1 VYVYGWCGS
10 GTGVEAGKGGGA
22 GDVLKLL
29 TNKPFLLA
37 VLCGGCLQ
45 ASHAMYYAF
54 GTLSFAAQG
63 YSGGVIGLLWS
74 VGVCAEIVLFAATS
88 ALKKV
93 RFGDGCNRVEIS
105 ISMSCIPCPT
115 SYGVQRSSNECVGVC
130 IVSIRRASVLFIA
143 LHLASASDTPVRSGR
158 SPSAG
163 VAYLVPSSH

>member
-1 VYVYGWCGS
+1 MYVYGWCGS

-74 VGVCAEIVLFAATS
+74 VGVWVFAAVHTQAGWGCWV
-88 ALKKV
+88 ALP
-93 RFGDGCNRVEIS
+93 RWG
-105 ISMSCIPCPT
+105 T
-115 SYGVQRSSNECVGVC
+115 
-130 IVSIRRASVLFIA
+130 L
-143 LHLASASDTPVRSGR
+143 LHL
-158 SPSAG
+158 
-163 VAYLVPSSH
+163 